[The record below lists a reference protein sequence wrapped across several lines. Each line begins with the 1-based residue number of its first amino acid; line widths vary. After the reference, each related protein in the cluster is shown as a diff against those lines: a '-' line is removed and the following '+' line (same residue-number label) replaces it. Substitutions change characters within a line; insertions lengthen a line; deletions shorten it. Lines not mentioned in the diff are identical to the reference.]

1 MRFESTVKFWSE
13 SAEHYVPGVGYE
25 GGVTL
30 IATTPANVTDVGTN
44 RSAEVFGDVKTTN
57 KVVRLLSPVAFE
69 WSYLTIDDG
78 SKHYKAVTSRD
89 LSHGTTLIVS
99 VGDVNE

>member
-25 GGVTL
+25 GGITL
-30 IATTPANVTDVGTN
+30 VATTPANVTDVGTS
-44 RSAEVFGDVKTTN
+44 RSAEVFGDVKTAN

-78 SKHYKAVTSRD
+78 AKHYKAVTSRD
-89 LSHGTTLIVS
+89 LSHGTTLIV
-99 VGDVNE
+99 GDVNE

>member
-30 IATTPANVTDVGTN
+30 VATTPANVTDVGTN
-44 RSAEVFGDVKTTN
+44 RSAEVFGDVKTAN
-57 KVVRLLSPVAFE
+57 KVIRLLRPVAFE

-78 SKHYKAVTSRD
+78 TKHYKAVTSRD
-89 LSHGTTLIVS
+89 LSHGTTLIV
-99 VGDVNE
+99 GDVNE

>member
-13 SAEHYVPGVGYE
+13 SEEHYVPGVGYE

-30 IATTPANVTDVGTN
+30 VATTPANITDVGTN
-44 RSAEVFGDVKTTN
+44 RSAEVFGNVKAAN

-78 SKHYKAVTSRD
+78 TKHYKTVTSRD
-89 LSHGTTLIVS
+89 LSHGTTLIV
-99 VGDVNE
+99 GDVNE

>member
-25 GGVTL
+25 GGITL
-30 IATTPANVTDVGTN
+30 VAATPANITDAGTN
-44 RSAEVFGDVKTTN
+44 RSAEVFGGVKTAN
-57 KVVRLLSPVAFE
+57 KVVRLLSPIVSE
-69 WSYLTIDDG
+69 WSYLTIDDS

-89 LSHGTTLIVS
+89 LSHGTTLIV
-99 VGDVNE
+99 GDTNG

>member
-25 GGVTL
+25 GGITL
-30 IATTPANVTDVGTN
+30 VATTPANVTDVGTN
-44 RSAEVFGDVKTTN
+44 RSAEVFGDVKTAN
-57 KVVRLLSPVAFE
+57 KVVRLLSPAAFE

-89 LSHGTTLIVS
+89 LSHGTTLIV
-99 VGDVNE
+99 GDVNG

>member
-30 IATTPANVTDVGTN
+30 VATTPANVTDVGTN
-44 RSAEVFGDVKTTN
+44 RSA
-57 KVVRLLSPVAFE
+57 
-69 WSYLTIDDG
+69 
-78 SKHYKAVTSRD
+78 
-89 LSHGTTLIVS
+89 
-99 VGDVNE
+99 